1 MAFLRKKQYPWN
13 RIILGVRWL
22 LSSFGASVD
31 PPSQFNSLHSCVIYI
46 SLRSQQ
52 IFSFSVLFYFLVLL
66 IQKKN
71 RGEFYEKKKI
81 RVRAHKYTNL
91 NGLDF
96 SSQKY
101 TSKLRGKGRS

>member
-31 PPSQFNSLHSCVIYI
+31 PPSQFNSLHSCVVYI

-52 IFSFSVLFYFLVLL
+52 IFSFFVLFYYLVLL
-66 IQKKN
+66 MQKKIEVN
-71 RGEFYEKKKI
+71 FMKRKKNMCTC
-81 RVRAHKYTNL
+81 A
-91 NGLDF
+91 
-96 SSQKY
+96 
-101 TSKLRGKGRS
+101 